1 VLSRYLG
8 LLPATAEADALKQIV
23 DLGVFAVNADGG
35 TLLVVE
41 PETSNLLVAITTG
54 SETGDGAKCSTA
66 GKLRVRTLWA
76 ETLQRRGPAFR
87 GLTRR
92 RFLLPASTQ
101 ARSAGVRSSAGAS
114 ILSGSL
120 RSASPPRL

>member
-66 GKLRVRTLWA
+66 G
-76 ETLQRRGPAFR
+76 
-87 GLTRR
+87 
-92 RFLLPASTQ
+92 
-101 ARSAGVRSSAGAS
+101 SSAYGLFGRRPYSGADPR
-114 ILSGSL
+114 SG
-120 RSASPPRL
+120 A